1 MKWIKSK
8 LHRSRY
14 ATITQTVGVFV
25 TDPRNLTERQ
35 FTAVTTEEALNYVCR
50 FGCVNESWVPK
61 VCIQIQ

>member
-25 TDPRNLTERQ
+25 TERQ
-35 FTAVTTEEALNYVCR
+35 FTVVTTEEALNYVCR